1 MEILFIN
8 PTEQELK
15 TNILLN
21 LAQNKNLKE
30 IRVIITE
37 LENIDFDLSKDFVTF
52 RGEKYG
58 IEYWNK

>member
-8 PTEQELK
+8 PTEEELK

-21 LAQNKNLKE
+21 LAKNKNLKE
-30 IRVIITE
+30 IKVIITE
-37 LENIDFDLSKDFVTF
+37 LEDINFDLSKDFVTF

-58 IEYWNK
+58 IVHWK